1 MMLTVEPATTG
12 QKLTRHLL
20 GIDLGAGSLK
30 ATIVTDTGIIAGEA
44 NHPIATSVPHFG
56 WSEQDPAEWF
66 AALCAAVPA
75 ALKAAGLKADAITG
89 IGISAGA
96 HIPVLTDASGADR
109 APVPI
114 ARLGIC
120 PPGPPSL
127 QPHDAL

>member
-1 MMLTVEPATTG
+1 MASGRPMMLTVEPATTG

-44 NHPIATSVPHFG
+44 SHTITTSVPHFG

-66 AALCAAVPA
+66 AALCATVPA
-75 ALKAAGLKADAITG
+75 ALKAAGLNADAITG

-96 HIPVLTDASGADR
+96 HIPVLTD
-109 APVPI
+109 
-114 ARLGIC
+114 
-120 PPGPPSL
+120 
-127 QPHDAL
+127 